1 MTRAMT
7 AIVPSFNFETWTNR
21 LGEASSQK
29 SEGSFVIGRKVRV
42 FGRVQGVFFRQWAV
56 NQARA
61 LGVSGWVHNAPD
73 GTVEARVIGEE
84 DAVAKMIDGMRQG
97 PSQARV
103 EDLTVEAIEPEDIQ
117 GFSVR
122 H

>member
-1 MTRAMT
+1 MKIA
-7 AIVPSFNFETWTNR
+7 
-21 LGEASSQK
+21 
-29 SEGSFVIGRKVRV
+29 RKVRAY
-42 FGRVQGVFFRQWAV
+42 GRVQGVFFRQWTV

-61 LGVSGWVHNAPD
+61 LGVAGWVRNAPD
-73 GTVEARVIGEE
+73 GTVEAHVEGNE
-84 DAVAKMIDGMRQG
+84 DAVAAMIDGMRRG

-103 EDLTVEAIEPEDIQ
+103 EDLFSETVELEEIS

>member
-1 MTRAMT
+1 MTD
-7 AIVPSFNFETWTNR
+7 V
-21 LGEASSQK
+21 
-29 SEGSFVIGRKVRV
+29 VGRKVRI

-61 LGVSGWVHNAPD
+61 LGVSGWVRNAPD
-73 GTVEARVIGEE
+73 GSVEAHVVGVD
-84 DAVAKMIDGMRQG
+84 DAVARMIAGLRSG

-103 EDLTVEAIEPEDIQ
+103 DDLTVETIEPEDVQ